1 MARLNDLTGR
11 TFGLLTVTDRAGSND
26 RHEAMWGAR
35 CQCGAHTVVKGT
47 LLTSGQTR
55 SCGCLKRQRRIEA
68 GSKPRKR
75 ERNQRNQN
83 DPRWELRMAKV
94 PEVAFDWA
102 RRSWRGKGAM

>member
-26 RHEAMWGAR
+26 RHEAMWSAR

-55 SCGCLKRQRRIEA
+55 SCGCLRRQKRIEA
-68 GSKPRKR
+68 GSEPKKRQRK
-75 ERNQRNQN
+75 QAQA
-83 DPRWELRMAKV
+83 DPHNPKWDLIGAKV
-94 PEVAFDWA
+94 PESAFDWV
-102 RRSWRGKGAM
+102 RRSWRG